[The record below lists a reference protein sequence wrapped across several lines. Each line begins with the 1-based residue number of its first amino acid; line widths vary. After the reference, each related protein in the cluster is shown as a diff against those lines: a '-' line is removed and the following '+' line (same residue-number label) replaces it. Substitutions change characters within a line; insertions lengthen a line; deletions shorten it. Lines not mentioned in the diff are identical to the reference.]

1 MMRRAIFLAWFAVT
15 LPAFA
20 GDIEFQD
27 GRDLFNA
34 VQSANRTLEGTA
46 TAEDYIRGAAALG
59 YVLGAYSMLS
69 YTTDR
74 GEGCR
79 QRTSGELLALLEQ
92 CLSDRRPF
100 WSFPAPALVQACVLS
115 SCRQS

>member
-1 MMRRAIFLAWFAVT
+1 MMRRAIFLAWLAVGA
-15 LPAFA
+15 PAFA
-20 GDIEFQD
+20 GDIQFQD
-27 GRDLFNA
+27 GRDLFSA
-34 VQSANRTLEGTA
+34 VQSANRTLDGTA
-46 TAEDYIRGAAALG
+46 TPEDYIRGAAALG

-79 QRTSGELLALLEQ
+79 RRTGGELLSILER

-100 WSFPAPALVQACVLS
+100 WSYPAPALVQACVLS
-115 SCRQS
+115 SCQQG